1 MVTRMRTAAA
11 AGAQRSSLAVAAVAA
26 HLRASAPVVRNW
38 GRAVVPAWRP
48 TLPATRKQHMVW
60 AGAGLA
66 LLLVVAAA
74 IVATR
79 LAAVPPAGTLVI
91 DALPWG
97 TVSAIESEN
106 GERLPLPS
114 PASTPLVISVPG
126 GTYQVTVT
134 GPPPESQ
141 AQRVTVRVDPNG
153 SIIAPPVRFRVMT
166 PEDYFE
172 PYLAAPPSSAE
183 PTAPSSDAAGARGAE
198 PPGQPAA
205 AQTPAPT
212 GVNP

>member
-1 MVTRMRTAAA
+1 
-11 AGAQRSSLAVAAVAA
+11 
-26 HLRASAPVVRNW
+26 
-38 GRAVVPAWRP
+38 
-48 TLPATRKQHMVW
+48 MVW
-60 AGAGLA
+60 AGVALV
-66 LLLVVAAA
+66 LLLVVAGA

-79 LAAVPPAGTLVI
+79 FTAVPPSGTLVI

-97 TVSAIESEN
+97 TVSAIETQN

-114 PASTPLVISVPG
+114 PASTPLLLSLPG

-141 AQRVTVRVDPNG
+141 TQRLTVRVDSNA
-153 SIIAPPVRFRVMT
+153 SNVMPPVQFRVIT

-172 PYLAAPPSSAE
+172 PYLAAPPVT
-183 PTAPSSDAAGARGAE
+183 PVE
-198 PPGQPAA
+198 PPVQPAA
-205 AQTPAPT
+205 AQTPAPA